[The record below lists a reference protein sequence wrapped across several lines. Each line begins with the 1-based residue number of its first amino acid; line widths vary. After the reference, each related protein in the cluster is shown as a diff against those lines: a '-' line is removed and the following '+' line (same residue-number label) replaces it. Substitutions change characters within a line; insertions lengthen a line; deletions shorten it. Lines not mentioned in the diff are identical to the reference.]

1 LRSIFAVFGKGL
13 LRQPAHLSHLPDGF
27 GGIMFGLGRA
37 KTGKAAAATLTQW
50 SLALLVEYIASL
62 PFTLHPEPPIFHTRG
77 GQPGPKGGRPRP
89 PAPYTKD
96 MLSRDFAK
104 VRELAFGEEEDRK
117 LSDMRRSGAVEGDA
131 GGGLVSDQANKM
143 ANTVATSNKLRKVYN
158 PVNVV
163 SVKKFDEARVVG
175 AKALEQNPAKS
186 ISAEPM
192 EILLRKWEPAKP
204 LK

>member
-1 LRSIFAVFGKGL
+1 
-13 LRQPAHLSHLPDGF
+13 
-27 GGIMFGLGRA
+27 
-37 KTGKAAAATLTQW
+37 
-50 SLALLVEYIASL
+50 
-62 PFTLHPEPPIFHTRG
+62 
-77 GQPGPKGGRPRP
+77 
-89 PAPYTKD
+89 

-192 EILLRKWEPAKP
+192 EILLRKREPAKP